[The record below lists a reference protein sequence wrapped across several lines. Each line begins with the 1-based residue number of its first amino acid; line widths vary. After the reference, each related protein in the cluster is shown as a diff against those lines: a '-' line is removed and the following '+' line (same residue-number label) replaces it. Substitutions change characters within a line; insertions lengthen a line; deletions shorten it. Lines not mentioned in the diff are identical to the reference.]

1 MLETISNVI
10 KFVTSMQISDGRNL
24 ALEDYR
30 WPSVLATHGNGWGVT
45 LLLSGAPAAPAP
57 AQQVATPPA
66 PESAV

>member
-24 ALEDYR
+24 ALEDLR
-30 WPSVLATHGNGWGVT
+30 RLFLQLMEMAGVSP